1 MKDSLDYYV
10 PIKSEDVHFWCP
22 FFEAFEGMLVLRT
35 PEPAKGKNE
44 SLLHMMVSADYKDEY
59 ERLLSKYKLKPS
71 PSNSLS
77 QRARENRDGN
87 PSPSGRGEQKG

>member
-35 PEPAKGKNE
+35 PEPAKGKE
-44 SLLHMMVSADYKDEY
+44 QSILHMMVSQDYKNEF
-59 ERLLSKYKLKPS
+59 EKLLKRHGFRNIP
-71 PSNSLS
+71 
-77 QRARENRDGN
+77 AA
-87 PSPSGRGEQKG
+87 